1 MKFHQVMQ
9 KLFTFLV
16 SFCQISS
23 EQLKNVTAKL
33 LRNSGVVSLTMA
45 TSIMPFIKADIRFKM
60 KHSWLSFKQ
69 KLDLMESGVSICVYN
84 EWCCILKFKD
94 FISAWWHFWLARPSK
109 DVFQLSEGNLL
120 NQRAH
125 NQTQRNNSNVQQ
137 TALMC

>member
-23 EQLKNVTAKL
+23 EQLKNVMAKL

-45 TSIMPFIKADIRFKM
+45 TSIMTIIKADIRFKM

-125 NQTQRNNSNVQQ
+125 NQTQRNNSNVQK